1 MYGIGV
7 EDSCGQYAMTYG
19 PVKSQGLLLEC
30 NATYGGVIIRFNS
43 DGTDEVLWRWKNSQW
58 VPA

>member
-30 NATYGGVIIRFNS
+30 NATYGGGHYS
-43 DGTDEVLWRWKNSQW
+43 LQLGWH
-58 VPA
+58 